1 MRRGA
6 NLGRSGP
13 GWRLTES
20 SGLFVFI
27 SLEVPPRANE
37 GHFRCVSKLCFQG
50 GGERWVSWSGSISPC
65 YHQPI
70 SDEASTVSAGR
81 VYSLYLAISSLFLS
95 TSQLHSLKGI
105 KDQCQ
110 GSEGLPNCPVMSLFL
125 LTKYHLLGLAIIWR
139 QLVTVSQETQLSD
152 WCHHPVTCSSTNPD
166 TRPCQQQP
174 LC

>member
-125 LTKYHLLGLAIIWR
+125 LTKYQLLELAIISSE
-139 QLVTVSQETQLSD
+139 LVPA
-152 WCHHPVTCSSTNPD
+152 HPSVFTIWLMSSTVTCSPPELNRQTS
-166 TRPCQQQP
+166 
-174 LC
+174 